1 MNQALAKDLTSGQLL
16 STLPWVDI
24 LFQEI
29 LIFSMSFSWIEPHF
43 WEITRYIKLMKK
55 KGSLF

>member
-29 LIFSMSFSWIEPHF
+29 LIFSMSFSWIDPYF
-43 WEITRYIKLMKK
+43 WEEEKRKP
-55 KGSLF
+55 F